1 MEEYKQTRSLEKINA
16 LLNDS
21 IIKLRSLR
29 DQLDF
34 KPEKKAVKM
43 QILLF
48 QVTNNLLKIQ
58 RLLEGIMEKPP
69 SKVPTSG
76 TSHEELH
83 LHS

>member
-16 LLNDS
+16 LLTDS
-21 IIKLRSLR
+21 IRKLRSLR

-34 KPEKKAVKM
+34 KPDKKAVKM

-58 RLLEGIMEKPP
+58 RLLEGIMEKTPLESSYSWNEP
-69 SKVPTSG
+69 
-76 TSHEELH
+76 
-83 LHS
+83 

>member
-1 MEEYKQTRSLEKINA
+1 MEGYKQTRSLEKINA

-34 KPEKKAVKM
+34 KPDKKAVKM

-58 RLLEGIMEKPP
+58 RLLEGIMEKTPLESSYSWNEP
-69 SKVPTSG
+69 
-76 TSHEELH
+76 
-83 LHS
+83 

>member
-1 MEEYKQTRSLEKINA
+1 MEKYKQTRSLEKINA
-16 LLNDS
+16 LLTDS

-34 KPEKKAVKM
+34 KAEKKAVKM

-58 RLLEGIMEKPP
+58 RLLEGIMEKTTLE
-69 SKVPTSG
+69 SSNCRNEK
-76 TSHEELH
+76 
-83 LHS
+83 

>member
-16 LLNDS
+16 LLTDS

-34 KPEKKAVKM
+34 KADKKAVKM

-48 QVTNNLLKIQ
+48 QVTNNLAKAQ
-58 RLLEGIMEKPP
+58 RLLEGIMGKTTPK
-69 SKVPTSG
+69 SSY
-76 TSHEELH
+76 
-83 LHS
+83 